1 MDPTTLPTFQNL
13 PTHLREPFLRAARTY
28 PLHWLLPPHTDDEFD
43 SSEQCLARLQAFA
56 LEQGFAVVT
65 GRVRRDRTPRWQ
77 FRCIHHSSKTQNHR
91 KLEEEVERDSKK
103 NILTNRKRDGRVK
116 QKLDCQWEC
125 LLSYK
130 AIGGGSSEKTYRLT
144 VKCSD
149 HSHELYSNPFAYKVH
164 LKQTSEYK

>member
-1 MDPTTLPTFQNL
+1 LLLQLAMDPTTLPTFQNL
-13 PTHLREPFLRAARTY
+13 PSHHREPFLRAVRTN

-56 LEQGFAVVT
+56 LGQGFAVVT
-65 GRVRRDRTPRWQ
+65 GRVRRDRTARWQ

-91 KLEEEVERDSKK
+91 KLEKEVERDSKN
-103 NILTNRKRDGRVK
+103 NILTNRKRDSRVQ

-130 AIGGGSSEKTYRLT
+130 AISRGSSEKTYRLT
-144 VKCSD
+144 ETASG
-149 HSHELYSNPFAYKVH
+149 Y
-164 LKQTSEYK
+164 T